1 MLGGF
6 LDAAAATLSENE
18 ISQFEALLNV
28 DDDHLIYAWVGE
40 RVAPPAEHDTAL
52 MKRIQ
57 AFMRDDVAATIDKGV
72 T

>member
-40 RVAPPAEHDTAL
+40 RAPLPSEHDTEL